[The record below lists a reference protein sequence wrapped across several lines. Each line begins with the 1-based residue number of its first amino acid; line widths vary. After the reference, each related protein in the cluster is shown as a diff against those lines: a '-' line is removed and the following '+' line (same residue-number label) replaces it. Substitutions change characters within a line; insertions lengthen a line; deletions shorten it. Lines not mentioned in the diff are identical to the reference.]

1 MNPMA
6 LSRGWGGDLAIAL
19 TTLILFTAELRA
31 DTGLRCQFDPSLG
44 TPNPLGMRAYITIFE
59 TGGNTTLEFEQFPS
73 LVGGGEVPATLGV
86 KRVMTFYDLGLT
98 ATRQLLLDQP
108 QYYSELLGYQDLQGF
123 GPINDLL
130 TCSPY

>member
-6 LSRGWGGDLAIAL
+6 LSRGWGGGLAIAL
-19 TTLILFTAELRA
+19 ITLTIPTPGLRA
-31 DTGLRCQFDPSLG
+31 DTSRRCQFDPTLG
-44 TPNPLGMRAYITIFE
+44 VPNPLGMRAYITLTE
-59 TGGNTTLEFEQFPS
+59 TGGDTIVEFEQFLS
-73 LVGGGEVPATLGV
+73 LVGRGEVPATLAV
-86 KRVMTFYDLGLT
+86 KRVMTFYGWGLT

-108 QYYSELLGYQDLQGF
+108 QYYYELLGYENAEGF

>member
-1 MNPMA
+1 
-6 LSRGWGGDLAIAL
+6 
-19 TTLILFTAELRA
+19 
-31 DTGLRCQFDPSLG
+31 
-44 TPNPLGMRAYITIFE
+44 
-59 TGGNTTLEFEQFPS
+59 
-73 LVGGGEVPATLGV
+73 
-86 KRVMTFYDLGLT
+86 MTFYDLGLT